1 MPVIW
6 QASSLHREPEHPLVG
21 VLCGNPIPTGG
32 RMPEERF
39 CRQLAAEAAKL
50 GLALIV
56 FGPGDVEEEAGI
68 IKGFKLLNGAWVRT
82 AARIP
87 AIVYDRRFCSGVKA
101 RIAAG
106 RAASALR
113 VQGASMLGGSLPGK
127 LEVYRALK
135 RDPVLRQLLPATY
148 RFSGNGQLES
158 LLAAHPDGL
167 FMKPSSGMQG
177 RGTLAISHADDG
189 WVVTGRSMR
198 NGSYRRR
205 LPGLSLIEAAA
216 ARMAGGRV
224 YVVQPLLKLHLAS
237 GEPFDIRSLV
247 QKDGSGRWRYT
258 GAAARIGRI
267 GTATSN
273 LHGGGSACQIAP
285 FLREH
290 FKDSDAGRLQLDIRD
305 ISLLVAERLEL
316 SFGRLVELGID
327 YGIEPDGRLWL
338 LEANAKPGR
347 AVFGG
352 SGTERTRRLSV
363 SRPLQYARYL
373 MNASRHIRTR
383 ARASFSSHEDPH
395 E

>member
-6 QASSLHREPEHPLVG
+6 QASSVRTEPERLLVG
-21 VLCGNPIPTGG
+21 VLCGNPIPSGG

-39 CRQLAAEAAKL
+39 CRELAAEAAKL
-50 GLALIV
+50 GLTLIV
-56 FGPGDVEEEAGI
+56 FGPGDVEESTGTL
-68 IKGFKLLNGAWVRT
+68 KGFKLRNGDWVRT
-82 AARIP
+82 AAPIP
-87 AIVYDRRFCSGVKA
+87 AIVYDRRFPSGVKA

-113 VQGASMLGGSLPGK
+113 EHGATMLGGSLPGK
-127 LEVYRALK
+127 LEVYGAFRREPA
-135 RDPVLRQLLPATY
+135 LRQLLPATY
-148 RFSGNGQLES
+148 RFRGNGQLDS

-177 RGTLAISHADDG
+177 RGTLAINRADDG
-189 WVVTGRSMR
+189 WFVTGRSMR
-198 NGSYRRR
+198 NGPYRLR
-205 LPGLSLIEAAA
+205 LPSLERIEAAA
-216 ARMAGGRV
+216 ARMAGGRA
-224 YVVQPLLKLHLAS
+224 YVVQPLLKLHLAG
-237 GEPFDIRSLV
+237 GEPFDIRALV

-273 LHGGGSACQIAP
+273 LHGGGSACQLVP
-285 FLREH
+285 FLRER
-290 FKDSDAGRLQLDIRD
+290 FADSVAERLRLDIRD
-305 ISLLVAERLEL
+305 ISLLVAERLER

-352 SGTERTRRLSV
+352 TGTERIRRLAV
-363 SRPLQYARYL
+363 RRPLLYAKHL
-373 MNASRHIRTR
+373 MHASHRSKSV
-383 ARASFSSHEDPH
+383 ASFTNHEDPH